1 MSDGS
6 KGGLSQLSSDIVEA
20 VVKPVTD
27 EVGKA
32 LESGVKTV
40 VYGPGSNPVDPKAQ
54 ALKKQDEE
62 KRRQWALRVIE
73 WNKNLSNE
81 QHKLRMQAQQKKVE
95 DTQVKQQEERVKKYQ
110 FEQKKKQTPAELAAK
125 NTTEKRKGV
134 GG

>member
-1 MSDGS
+1 MADGV
-6 KGGLSQLSSDIVEA
+6 KGALSQIGADITES

-40 VYGPGSNPVDPKAQ
+40 VYGPGSNPVDPKTQ

-73 WNKNLSNE
+73 WNKKLSDDA
-81 QHKLRMQAQQKKVE
+81 HKVRMQAQQKKME
-95 DTQVKQQEERVKKYQ
+95 EGQVKQQEEQVKQ
-110 FEQKKKQTPAELAAK
+110 FKVSEKKKQTPAELAAR